1 MTKPVLQHGDSS
13 KPKTQKKPN
22 KDASKRGRK
31 RKVSEVSEMID
42 HEENSNKKI
51 RETLMNEEANEL
63 DLEDLTDEDEEMDVF
78 QGTSKDLETKLQKRG
93 GSRTKTMNKF

>member
-31 RKVSEVSEMID
+31 RKISEVSEMID

-51 RETLMNEEANEL
+51 RETLMNEEANEFCEATCL
-63 DLEDLTDEDEEMDVF
+63 VF
-78 QGTSKDLETKLQKRG
+78 VTHAARCGDFSFDFMML
-93 GSRTKTMNKF
+93 